1 MKKAITLLM
10 VMVFSLATFNTDSN
24 NTSFNQSSDIK
35 AQSVKAP
42 AAAGKELIEGLAKL
56 TSDTNLKRG
65 LHTIFTS
72 KSGAKYCVVLKDG
85 KVDKLIVTS
94 SDGVQVKPKFINA
107 KEKGKPCIVCA
118 TLSKKPLIEECWEWQ
133 CDQKK

>member
-10 VMVFSLATFNTDSN
+10 VMVLSLAIFNTDSKN
-24 NTSFNQSSDIK
+24 ISFNQSSDII

-42 AAAGKELIEGLAKL
+42 VDAGKELLEGLAKL
-56 TSDTNLKRG
+56 TSNKNLKRG
-65 LHTIFTS
+65 LHTIYTS

-94 SDGVQVKPKFINA
+94 ADGVQIKPKYIGGTG
-107 KEKGKPCIVCA
+107 KDKPCIVCA
-118 TLSKKPLIEECWEWQ
+118 TLSKKPLVEECWEWQ
-133 CDQKK
+133 CDKKN